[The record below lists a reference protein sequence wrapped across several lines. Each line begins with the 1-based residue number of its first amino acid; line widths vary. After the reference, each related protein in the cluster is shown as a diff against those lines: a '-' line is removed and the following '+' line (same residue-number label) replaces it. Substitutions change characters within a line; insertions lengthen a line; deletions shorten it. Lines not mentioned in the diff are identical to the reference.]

1 MEKKEKIYNKMIT
14 DATAAR
20 VEEEKKLN
28 GEIKKYRNSVYDNL
42 ADTYSKIK
50 DKTDEFSK
58 EQKKSIESIFKDIDI
73 DSSEITK
80 KFGTL
85 GKKVGET
92 CALEIKKAVNDSRL
106 KIKMD
111 TSSMGGKSYE
121 IPFTAY
127 ISKRANGGLPPVGQL
142 FVANEKGPELVSQ
155 IGGQSFVANQNQMM
169 QLLDKKI
176 GNAKTGLNS
185 ATFIIQVGDEEI
197 ARKVLNNLQDM
208 AISNGEPITIG
219 A

>member
-1 MEKKEKIYNKMIT
+1 MEFAKKFKDNFKLPELKMP
-14 DATAAR
+14 
-20 VEEEKKLN
+20 KLP
-28 GEIKKYRNSVYDNL
+28 
-42 ADTYSKIK
+42 KIK
-50 DKTDEFSK
+50 LSVEYETNV
-58 EQKKSIESIFKDIDI
+58 
-73 DSSEITK
+73 
-80 KFGTL
+80 
-85 GKKVGET
+85 GK
-92 CALEIKKAVNDSRL
+92 AKKAIYEALGLDGWPEL
-106 KIKMD
+106 KFK
-111 TSSMGGKSYE
+111 TY
-121 IPFTAY
+121 AQ
-127 ISKRANGGLPPVGQL
+127 GGLPPVGQL